1 MNELKWVGWT
11 FMVVAVLMIGY
22 GAKVTFDGGN
32 SDGNCYA
39 EIEWVDFLM
48 LDDIMYTY
56 NGDGTKE
63 ASAAQQGEK
72 VGEVAYM
79 LSDHACT
86 DHVSKNGDA
95 AFLPIGTPIYE
106 MQGYRSSYRVIADG
120 KMYEVSRNPHAKTLG
135 DLWDI
140 KGKITTVS
148 LASGMDGSTI
158 GDFTPEAS
166 AIVAK
171 ELLPLAYVGF
181 DEIYKNNDP
190 EYGIFLRVH
199 LKDGT
204 SLGMVFYEKA
214 NAFTAGAY
222 GTETLRMVIVSER
235 TRIKKAAGM

>member
-86 DHVSKNGDA
+86 VMCPRMAMRLSC
-95 AFLPIGTPIYE
+95 
-106 MQGYRSSYRVIADG
+106 RSARRFMKCRAIAHRTG
-120 KMYEVSRNPHAKTLG
+120 
-135 DLWDI
+135 
-140 KGKITTVS
+140 S
-148 LASGMDGSTI
+148 LQMARCM
-158 GDFTPEAS
+158 
-166 AIVAK
+166 K
-171 ELLPLAYVGF
+171 
-181 DEIYKNNDP
+181 
-190 EYGIFLRVH
+190 
-199 LKDGT
+199 
-204 SLGMVFYEKA
+204 
-214 NAFTAGAY
+214 
-222 GTETLRMVIVSER
+222 
-235 TRIKKAAGM
+235 